1 MGGKRLSGFFIGL
14 NQGGFFYGQK
24 VSGQLPINRQPEE
37 LQLCKV
43 RNAAQGNYSH
53 FVLK

>member
-1 MGGKRLSGFFIGL
+1 MGGKRFFYWP
-14 NQGGFFYGQK
+14 QSRRVFYGQK